1 MDKRDLKAGIDL
13 LTAEIRRHLQQG
25 IDLDPETETLITEL
39 TGHSIR
45 SLNTL
50 LKDDDE
56 AESVISLLMTPDTH
70 LQTAIEP
77 LLWQYPIIPKQK
89 KAIIHAL
96 GKPPLT
102 ILIRL
107 SDGFST
113 AQFAPPNW
121 ATTEFIQRLH
131 LTWQINPELYLVTDH
146 FLTDHQKSEF
156 WVRLRNAQS
165 TLTPEIAKN
174 LAILVEKNHT
184 FREAFF
190 DHLDLLITAWSDAKA
205 HTDPYKALARL
216 KGSYIKAMGQTHRF
230 EKAARSHNM
239 ETLMLQGLTTPTIT
253 LETALHQISMID
265 NLTLTLFGTISSVDD
280 TPELVSVTEKHLKQ
294 MIQ

>member
-1 MDKRDLKAGIDL
+1 MNKIDPKEGVSTIAG
-13 LTAEIRRHLQQG
+13 AIRKYLQKG

-70 LQTAIEP
+70 LQITIEP
-77 LLWQYPIIPKQK
+77 LLWQYPIIPKQE

-96 GKPPLT
+96 EKPPLT
-102 ILIRL
+102 TLIRL
-107 SDGFST
+107 SDGIST
-113 AQFAPPNW
+113 TQFAPPNW
-121 ATTEFIQRLH
+121 ATTEYIQRLH
-131 LTWQINPELYLVTDH
+131 LTWQINPELYPVTDH

-156 WVRLRNAQS
+156 WVRLRNSQS

-174 LAILVEKNHT
+174 LAVLVEKNHT

-190 DHLDLLITAWSDAKA
+190 DHLDLLITAWSNPAA
-205 HTDPYKALARL
+205 HEDPHKALVRL

-239 ETLMLQGLTTPTIT
+239 ETLMLQGLPTPTIT
-253 LETALHQISMID
+253 METALHQISMID
-265 NLTLTLFGTISSVDD
+265 NLTLTLFGTIVSMDD
-280 TPELVSVTEKHLKQ
+280 TPGMVSITENQ